1 MEYIYNIDGI
11 NGGTMTD
18 YFIMKTALH
27 LLSFIVSFY
36 ALSGIRLDKVFQVH
50 EPLKAQIL
58 LILSSMGLGYTV
70 AQFLL
75 AL

>member
-1 MEYIYNIDGI
+1 
-11 NGGTMTD
+11 MTD

-27 LLSFIVSFY
+27 LLSIIVSFY

-75 AL
+75 ALSF

>member
-1 MEYIYNIDGI
+1 
-11 NGGTMTD
+11 MTD

-36 ALSGIRLDKVFQVH
+36 ALSGIRLDKVFH

-75 AL
+75 ALSF